1 MQDLPSVAGYLS
13 RYDEDSEEDVR
24 HLHVRAI
31 PFRKGER
38 SLHTKAEEGHE
49 TARDFWYVLAYLL
62 YSMQD
67 ACHRNFVIVLASERG
82 IRRSEV
88 RFLMG
93 TQNFFLV
100 PCS

>member
-1 MQDLPSVAGYLS
+1 MQYLPSVAGYLS

-49 TARDFWYVLAYLL
+49 TARDFWYVLA
-62 YSMQD
+62 
-67 ACHRNFVIVLASERG
+67 
-82 IRRSEV
+82 
-88 RFLMG
+88 
-93 TQNFFLV
+93 
-100 PCS
+100 